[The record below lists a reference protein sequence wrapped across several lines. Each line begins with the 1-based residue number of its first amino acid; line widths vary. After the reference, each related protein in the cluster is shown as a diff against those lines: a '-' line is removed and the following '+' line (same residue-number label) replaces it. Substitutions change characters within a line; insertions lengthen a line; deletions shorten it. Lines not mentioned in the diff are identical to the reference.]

1 MWYLTLTE
9 CFGSSREVERE
20 VSVPRAVA
28 AAKQAGVCRDLLP
41 SSMILCWAKGVSFP
55 HPFRWEPAKESCTP
69 TLWLVLVWVICF
81 PDLPPFTQREL
92 EVSAQCSF
100 PELLGRVFSSFTV
113 SLMVSLLS
121 FSCQSQLWAE
131 SLPAP
136 KG

>member
-41 SSMILCWAKGVSFP
+41 SFMILCWAKGVSLP
-55 HPFRWEPAKESCTP
+55 HPFRWEPAKESRTP

-81 PDLPPFTQREL
+81 PDLPPTFH
-92 EVSAQCSF
+92 
-100 PELLGRVFSSFTV
+100 
-113 SLMVSLLS
+113 
-121 FSCQSQLWAE
+121 
-131 SLPAP
+131 P
-136 KG
+136 KGTRGASTVQLPRALGQGGLLLDGFSDGFFAVLQLPVPALG